1 MNDHP
6 YLRAYLAGIAVPT
19 AFLLVVLTAFLI
31 AHAAGVLPAALER
44 LIIFPMAAVPN
55 LWGLWN
61 IAYVALRRRG
71 VSWSIGLHG
80 AALPF
85 LLFACGLALTRTLGV
100 DIYRPRVVFTA
111 FPFALLAYY
120 LAFKYL
126 VGFFN
131 RLLGVQS

>member
-6 YLRAYLAGIAVPT
+6 YVRAYVAGIAVPT

-31 AHAAGVLPAALER
+31 AHSAGVLPAALER

-55 LWGLWN
+55 LWGAWN
-61 IAYVALRRRG
+61 VLYVALRRRG
-71 VSWSIGLHG
+71 AGVSIGLHG
-80 AALPF
+80 VALPF
-85 LLFACGLALTRTLGV
+85 LLFTCGVLLTRALGV

-111 FPFALLAYY
+111 FPFALLGYY
-120 LAFKYL
+120 LAWKYL

-131 RLLGVQS
+131 RLVGVQS